1 MHKDHRP
8 ACHAFRLEK
17 VKGLP
22 RARAVFDPLL
32 RPRTQTFA
40 KGFGLLL
47 PTGRIGICTL
57 DMGCVGIGII
67 QLHGADPLNV
77 NWTIIPIVALGSQT
91 NSRRMHM
98 TASTTDLKS
107 MLKDPS
113 LLETRAYIGGKW
125 VDGED
130 GTFDVTNPSRGDV
143 VAKVANL
150 SRAQVAGAIA
160 QAEAAQK
167 EWAKWTG
174 KERAAV
180 MRKWF
185 DLMMANQDDL
195 GMILTAEQGKPL
207 AEAKG
212 EIAYGASFIEFFG
225 EQAKR
230 IYGETIPGHQRDK
243 RITVIKQPIG
253 VAASIT
259 PWNFPNAMITRKAA
273 PALAAGCAFVAR
285 PAAETPLSA
294 IVMGVLAE
302 RAGIPAG
309 VFNVV
314 PSSSSS
320 AIGKEFC
327 ENPAVRKLTF
337 TGSTEVGRILM
348 KQAADQV
355 MKCSMELGGNA
366 PFIVFDDADLDA
378 AVEGAILCKFRN
390 NGQTC
395 VCANRIYV
403 QAGVYDA
410 FAAKLVKAV
419 EKLKVG
425 DGFEEGVALGPL
437 INPAAGEKVKEHI
450 DDAKAKGATIALGA
464 NGAMDGNFLAPTIMT
479 GVTQDMKVAQE
490 ETFGPL
496 APLFKFDTEDDVIAM
511 ANDTIFGLASYFYAK
526 DLSRVYKVAEALE
539 YGIVGVNTG
548 LISTE
553 VAPFGGVKQS
563 GLGREGSHHGIEDY
577 LEMKYICMSV

>member
-1 MHKDHRP
+1 
-8 ACHAFRLEK
+8 
-17 VKGLP
+17 
-22 RARAVFDPLL
+22 
-32 RPRTQTFA
+32 
-40 KGFGLLL
+40 
-47 PTGRIGICTL
+47 
-57 DMGCVGIGII
+57 
-67 QLHGADPLNV
+67 
-77 NWTIIPIVALGSQT
+77 
-91 NSRRMHM
+91 M
-98 TASTTDLKS
+98 TATNLKS
-107 MLKDPS
+107 LLKDPS
-113 LLETRAYIGGKW
+113 LLAEQAYSNGEW
-125 VDGED
+125 VDGEH
-130 GTFDVTNPSRGDV
+130 GTFAVSNPARGDV
-143 VAKVANL
+143 IANVADM
-150 SRAQVAGAIA
+150 SRAQVAETIA
-160 QAEAAQK
+160 AAEKAQK

-180 MRKWF
+180 LRKWF
-185 DLMMANQDDL
+185 DLMMENADDL
-195 GMILTAEQGKPL
+195 ATILTAEQGKPL

-212 EIAYGASFIEFFG
+212 EVGYGASFIEFFG
-225 EQAKR
+225 EEAKR

-243 RITVIKQPIG
+243 RIMVIKQPIG

-273 PALAAGCAFVAR
+273 PALAAGCAFVGR

-294 IVMGVLAE
+294 TVLGVLAE

-309 VFNVV
+309 VFNIVT
-314 PSSSSS
+314 SSRSSE
-320 AIGKEFC
+320 IGKEFC
-327 ENPAVRKLTF
+327 ENPIVRKLTF
-337 TGSTEVGRILM
+337 TGSTEVGRILLR
-348 KQAADQV
+348 QAADQV

-410 FAAKLVKAV
+410 FAD
-419 EKLKVG
+419 KLKTAVSKLKMG
-425 DGFEEGVALGPL
+425 DGLEAGTTLGPL
-437 INPAAGEKVKEHI
+437 INEDAIVKVQEHVA
-450 DDAKAKGATIALGA
+450 DATAKGGQVILG
-464 NGAMDGNFLAPTIMT
+464 GGEPVQGEGYFLPPTIIK
-479 GVTQDMKVAQE
+479 GCTQEMQVARD
-490 ETFGPL
+490 ETFGPM
-496 APLFKFDTEDDVIAM
+496 APLFKFADEDEVIAM

-548 LISTE
+548 IISTE

-577 LEMKYICMSV
+577 LEMKYICMAV

>member
-1 MHKDHRP
+1 MTD
-8 ACHAFRLEK
+8 
-17 VKGLP
+17 
-22 RARAVFDPLL
+22 
-32 RPRTQTFA
+32 A
-40 KGFGLLL
+40 K
-47 PTGRIGICTL
+47 
-57 DMGCVGIGII
+57 
-67 QLHGADPLNV
+67 
-77 NWTIIPIVALGSQT
+77 T
-91 NSRRMHM
+91 N
-98 TASTTDLKS
+98 LKS
-107 MLKDPS
+107 MLKDPT

-125 VDGED
+125 VDGDD
-130 GTFDVTNPSRGDV
+130 GTFDVTNPARGDV
-143 VAKVANL
+143 IAKVADL

-160 QAEAAQK
+160 QAENAQK
-167 EWAKWTG
+167 EWAAWTG

-180 MRKWF
+180 LRKWF
-185 DLMMANQDDL
+185 DLMMENQDDL
-195 GMILTAEQGKPL
+195 GTILTAEQGKPL

-225 EQAKR
+225 EEAKR

-320 AIGKEFC
+320 AVGKEFC
-327 ENPAVRKLTF
+327 ETPAVRKLTF
-337 TGSTEVGRILM
+337 TGSTEVGRILL

-403 QAGVYDA
+403 QAGIYDA
-410 FAAKLVKAV
+410 FA
-419 EKLKVG
+419 EKLKTRVNQMKVG
-425 DGFEEGVALGPL
+425 DGFEEGVELGPL
-437 INPAAGEKVKEHI
+437 INADAGAKVKEHI
-450 DDAKAKGATIALGA
+450 EDAVSKGATIILGNA
-464 NGAMDGNFLAPTIMT
+464 KDDQAGNFFEPTIVT
-479 GVTQDMKVAQE
+479 GVTQEMKVATE
-490 ETFGPL
+490 ETFGPF
-496 APLFKFDTEDDVIAM
+496 APLFKFEDEDEVIAM

-548 LISTE
+548 IISTE

-577 LEMKYICMSV
+577 LEMKYICMSI